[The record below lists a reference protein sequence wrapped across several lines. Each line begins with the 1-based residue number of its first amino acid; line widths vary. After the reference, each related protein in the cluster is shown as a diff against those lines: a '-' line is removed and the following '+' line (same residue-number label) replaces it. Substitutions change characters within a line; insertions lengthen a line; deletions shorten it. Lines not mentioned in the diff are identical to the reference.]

1 MPNANITATPGT
13 QTGNFNV
20 MVTVDVPINALAKT
34 NVNLRA
40 LTENGVTGIDF
51 EIMGSGKTFNLPF
64 SVPSNV
70 EGSFE
75 IALTGTV
82 TPQGG
87 SSPEAI
93 MANTLKVMYDST
105 VNVTA
110 SFGTVE
116 YREDG
121 VIAIPVNFVESVIA
135 PAKSI
140 CEVTYASGDK
150 LTGVDYRL
158 IGKNR
163 DFELVFKIP
172 HDRKGSFRVGI
183 TGDVFKV
190 ATHVW
195 DNVIIPAMTINYDTR
210 VPYIVDYDIPEIYAF
225 GKNFDVRI
233 ALNAPSTG
241 WHVDNTFTE
250 IFIEEGARL
259 GTPTPYKWTGAEPSD
274 LRAFLQTDLPDDL
287 TGTDWQQLATPPA
300 GAPTPNSNGF
310 DADGQWHGEEG
321 QYFLFRI
328 NVSNAD
334 AVGVAQFTLRPN
346 SLRGPIS

>member
-110 SFGTVE
+110 AFGTME
-116 YREDG
+116 YRYDG
-121 VIAIPVNFVESVIA
+121 VLAIPINFVESVIA

-140 CEVTYASGDK
+140 CEVAHVSGDE

-158 IGKNR
+158 IGKDRN
-163 DFELVFKIP
+163 FELVFEMP
-172 HDRKGSFRVGI
+172 HDRKGSFKVGI

-195 DNVIIPAMTINYDTR
+195 DNVIIPPITVNYDTR
-210 VPYIVDYDIPEIYAF
+210 VPTIVNYDIPANYVIGE
-225 GKNFDVRI
+225 KFDVRI
-233 ALNAPSTG
+233 ALNVPATG
-241 WHVDNTFTE
+241 WHANNTLTE

-259 GTPTPYKWTGAEPSD
+259 GTPLPYKWTGAEPSD
-274 LRAFLQTDLPDDL
+274 LRAFLQIALPNDL
-287 TGTDWQQLATPPA
+287 TGTDWQVLETPP
-300 GAPTPNSNGF
+300 GGHSGE
-310 DADGQWHGEEG
+310 WHGEEG
-321 QYFLFRI
+321 QYFLIRYPK
-328 NVSNAD
+328 VDENAT
-334 AVGVAQFTLRPN
+334 GIFNLTLREKAI
-346 SLRGPIS
+346 RGPIGS